1 MRGVWRRAL
10 ALPMHPVA
18 ISAVILAC
26 CALLCRAFRH
36 CARRQRDAF
45 LDRERAPFQLVRT
58 RFAYQA
64 LPTTI
69 A

>member
-1 MRGVWRRAL
+1 
-10 ALPMHPVA
+10 MHPVA

-45 LDRERAPFQLVRT
+45 LDRERAPLQLVRT
-58 RFAYQA
+58 RFTYQA